1 MQERYALRFESGE
14 RSGEMVP
21 VPAGGLTLGR
31 RPGNSVQIPDASV
44 SGRHAQVEVRGGEV
58 VLRDLGSTNGTRV
71 GGERI
76 SEQRLAHGDELQLGN
91 VRLVFVDLERGSVA
105 PADDAVRM
113 GDTPPLGL
121 PLEEGL
127 GLEEPA
133 ATPVP
138 AASPA
143 RAPASRPSAP
153 PEPVP
158 AATAADVGDDVGSIS
173 ADRVERSRSRSLLGL
188 AGVLLILA
196 VGAGAWWWLGRQGPR
211 QSARAVSA
219 VEPVDGNLLAQGY
232 SFEEQ
237 RGGWE
242 GDERSPAG
250 FEVDPAAR
258 RSGEVGLRAELGD
271 GAGDWALVRSSEVRL
286 ASARGLR
293 GRGWLRAEGGAEG
306 LLGVRLESS
315 GGEASPLVVW
325 SDPLGAEG
333 EGEVELALAVPP
345 VYDRARA
352 LLLARLSGG
361 ATVGSVDADDVS
373 LVSAAAPG
381 APLRVDEFEVH
392 ALGQPA
398 RALSLVKIGRALANL
413 ELCAGAPALETP
425 RVALELEAAGAGVR
439 ILPAGAGDGPRT
451 LRVEVE
457 PALASQGLAS
467 TGAEGYRV
475 HQTEFEREAVSAL
488 LLGRGRDLVRLDL
501 GGGDARVRGRPE
513 GGAFHL
519 EADLSPGA
527 ELSLQL
533 AFREERATAQ
543 ELAADAR
550 RAADEGRIG
559 DALATWKRV
568 LDEFPYEP
576 ELVEEAARTRGQLE
590 QQGLEELQLVRVRL
604 ERARFFRLV
613 DVYRRCRDGARAVAE
628 GYAPSDVAAEAAG
641 LLDEIQGEL
650 AVLERELD
658 RAERHRLA
666 AIERALRAQGAEKL
680 AARVRE
686 RLEARFGALAPAEEG
701 D

>member
-14 RSGEMVP
+14 RGGETVP

-44 SGRHAQVEVRGGEV
+44 SGRHAEVEVRGSEV

-71 GGERI
+71 GGERV
-76 SEQRLAHGDELQLGN
+76 SERRLTHGDPVQLGN
-91 VRLVFVDLERGSVA
+91 VKLVFVDLQLDAG
-105 PADDAVRM
+105 PADEDVRL

-127 GLEEPA
+127 DLEDPTPA
-133 ATPVP
+133 APPTRVP
-138 AASPA
+138 AARVPT
-143 RAPASRPSAP
+143 APAA
-153 PEPVP
+153 PEPR
-158 AATAADVGDDVGSIS
+158 AAPGAGAGPADVGDAVGRI
-173 ADRVERSRSRSLLGL
+173 ATDRVERSRSRSLLGL
-188 AGVLLILA
+188 AGIALILA

-211 QSARAVSA
+211 QSARAVAPVEA
-219 VEPVDGNLLAQGY
+219 VAGNLLAQGY

-250 FEVDPAAR
+250 FEVDAAAR

-271 GAGDWALVRSSEVRL
+271 GAGDWALARSEPVRL
-286 ASARGLR
+286 ASSGGLEL
-293 GRGWLRAEGGAEG
+293 RGWLRAEDGAEG
-306 LLGVRLESS
+306 LLGVRLEAAD
-315 GGEASPLVVW
+315 GGTTPLVVW
-325 SDPLGAEG
+325 SDAQAAGD
-333 EGEVELALAVPP
+333 EGEVALTLAVPP

-352 LLLARLSGG
+352 LLLARLAGSAAAG
-361 ATVGSVDADDVS
+361 AVDADDVS
-373 LVSAAAPG
+373 LVASTAPG

-392 ALGQPA
+392 ALGEPA
-398 RALSLVKIGRALANL
+398 RAVSLVKIGKALVTL
-413 ELCAGAPALETP
+413 ELCAGAPTIEAPRMALQ
-425 RVALELEAAGAGVR
+425 LELEGPRVR
-439 ILPAGAGDGPRT
+439 ITPAGGTGT
-451 LRVEVE
+451 LVVEVE

-467 TGAEGYRV
+467 TGEEGYRV
-475 HQTEFEREAVSAL
+475 HQTEFERDSAEAL
-488 LLGRGRDLVRLDL
+488 LLGSGRDLVRLSL
-501 GGGDARVRGRPE
+501 GQPGARVRGRPQ
-513 GGAFHL
+513 GGGYHL
-519 EADLSPGA
+519 EADLGA
-527 ELSLQL
+527 GAQLALQL
-533 AFREERATAQ
+533 AFRDERATAQ

-550 RAADEGRIG
+550 RALQQGRLG

-590 QQGLEELQLVRVRL
+590 QQGLEELRGVRTRL

-628 GYAPSDVAAEAAG
+628 GYAPSDVATEGAA
-641 LLDEIQGEL
+641 LLEEIAVEL
-650 AVLERELD
+650 AVLERDLD
-658 RAERHRLA
+658 RAERDRLA

-680 AARVRE
+680 AARVHE
-686 RLEARFGALAPAEEG
+686 RLEARFGALSASGEG